1 MLEKIKIL
9 LKLMKSEEYDALA
22 RVEYYLLPQDA
33 LACGSIEQIINSLD
47 EIP

>member
-9 LKLMKSEEYDALA
+9 LKLMKNKEQDALA

-33 LACGSIEQIINSLD
+33 LSCGFID
-47 EIP
+47 